1 MPKPIF
7 IKSAGEL
14 ETLRQA
20 GKILAAIMAEL
31 SRSLKAGMTTS
42 QVNAIAEQLMASQ
55 HVQPAF
61 KGYRG
66 YPASVCVS
74 INQEVVHGIPGKKV
88 IRDGDLVSLDAGII
102 FEKYFSDMAVSIGI
116 GSGNHE
122 RERLLAVTQEAL
134 RRGIAQAQVN
144 HHLSDISYAIQSWV
158 EAQGFS
164 VVRDFVGH
172 GIGRYLHEEP
182 EIPNFG
188 PPHCGVILKEGMVL
202 AIEPMVNIGTWET
215 KILADG
221 WTVETFDGKPSAHFE
236 HTIAVTAKGP
246 EILTQESVK
255 R

>member
-42 QVNAIAEQLMASQ
+42 QVNAIAEQLMAAQ

-116 GSGNHE
+116 G
-122 RERLLAVTQEAL
+122 
-134 RRGIAQAQVN
+134 
-144 HHLSDISYAIQSWV
+144 
-158 EAQGFS
+158 
-164 VVRDFVGH
+164 
-172 GIGRYLHEEP
+172 
-182 EIPNFG
+182 
-188 PPHCGVILKEGMVL
+188 
-202 AIEPMVNIGTWET
+202 
-215 KILADG
+215 
-221 WTVETFDGKPSAHFE
+221 
-236 HTIAVTAKGP
+236 
-246 EILTQESVK
+246 
-255 R
+255 